1 MSASVSNE
9 VRDLFDRYVR
19 FLDDERYDE
28 WLDLFASDAYYGVI
42 THRDWS
48 QGTNYVIVG
57 ERKPKLAER
66 VRAGAREDIYR
77 KMHLLTAITPMPGEP
92 GAAVANF
99 ALFKNSV
106 ATFCG
111 RYLVGFEG
119 TGEAMR
125 IAKWMVVLDSD
136 TVVDTVF
143 LPI

>member
-28 WLDLFASDAYYGVI
+28 WLGLFANDAYYGVI

-77 KMHLLTAITPMPGEP
+77 KMHLLTAITPMPGEA

-99 ALFKNSV
+99 ALFKNSA

-111 RYLVGFEG
+111 RYLAWFEG
-119 TGEAMR
+119 SGDAMR
-125 IAKWMVVLDSD
+125 IAKWMVILDSD